1 VSSHENSKDIRSC
14 CTPLIVLA
22 ESGLTGHD
30 LLCPCAVVPCGRGLL
45 SSGGW
50 WWSVVDSL
58 ACIAVAV
65 QPSRAYPCRQAVSIH
80 LPRSA
85 AAPMDQPSQH
95 ARRPCLCSSRAKR
108 PASRD
113 SCSVQAGRTG
123 RATPMPACAH
133 ASTRPEVNLDCV
145 LAAARGCVPRRSPP
159 PVSRHSSSTEPASST
174 HPSLPLVAAASFLL
188 HYQ

>member
-65 QPSRAYPCRQAVSIH
+65 QPSRPCPCRQAVSIH

-85 AAPMDQPSQH
+85 AASMDQPSMLAGH
-95 ARRPCLCSSRAKR
+95 VCARRARNGLLHGTLARSRLGE
-108 PASRD
+108 
-113 SCSVQAGRTG
+113 QAG
-123 RATPMPACAH
+123 
-133 ASTRPEVNLDCV
+133 
-145 LAAARGCVPRRSPP
+145 PP
-159 PVSRHSSSTEPASST
+159 PCQPALT
-174 HPSLPLVAAASFLL
+174 PPPGPK
-188 HYQ
+188 

>member
-1 VSSHENSKDIRSC
+1 VC
-14 CTPLIVLA
+14 CR
-22 ESGLTGHD
+22 
-30 LLCPCAVVPCGRGLL
+30 AVWTWASVVRWLVVECRGLACVHSCRCTALETL
-45 SSGGW
+45 SLSAGCLHPSAPVCR
-50 WWSVVDSL
+50 SVDG
-58 ACIAVAV
+58 
-65 QPSRAYPCRQAVSIH
+65 
-80 LPRSA
+80 SA
-85 AAPMDQPSQH
+85 QH